1 MTSSLDVSVQ
11 AVIVELLAELQR
23 ERGLAMLFVTHNLA
37 LVRSIAARVAVMQA
51 GRIVE
56 LGAMEQVLDRPQAA
70 ETKRLLQDTPRF
82 AVAMAT

>member
-1 MTSSLDVSVQ
+1 
-11 AVIVELLAELQR
+11 
-23 ERGLAMLFVTHNLA
+23 
-37 LVRSIAARVAVMQA
+37 MQA

-82 AVAMAT
+82 TVDMAT